1 MITSFF
7 LDKLD
12 GHYLRQPLLL
22 DFFSKVLGNLQVYR
36 SDYIDTPGSI
46 IRGLITVLRFPAAR
60 VWSFYL
66 NVIPK
71 IGETRIPESD
81 VKM

>member
-7 LDKLD
+7 LDRWSLSETTVVIK
-12 GHYLRQPLLL
+12 LLL
-22 DFFSKVLGNLQVYR
+22 EGLGDLQVYR
-36 SDYIDTPGSI
+36 SDYIDTPGGA
-46 IRGLITVLRFPAAR
+46 IRGLVTVLRFPAAR